1 MRRRFCLLCAAVL
14 LLLGAGCAGVENA
27 ADTSAVTGVE
37 QMSMYLPIPK
47 IEVIETNALPRS
59 EESALYHAAPV
70 GGNPRILFFDEG
82 LVFYFRSNT
91 VPGGEAQYWSG
102 SLTLPDGFAEGK
114 VVHVTSGAGS
124 GEIFVTVEAVR
135 FGRTEYLSYGF
146 FGTEPPVNALL
157 LDEKAVGHLM
167 EMMMPA
173 DGTQ

>member
-1 MRRRFCLLCAAVL
+1 MKRGLCLLFAAIL
-14 LLLGAGCAGVENA
+14 LLLAGCAGEEST

-37 QMSMYLPIPK
+37 QVSMYLPIPK
-47 IEVIETNALPRS
+47 IEVIETNALPHP

-70 GGNPRILFFDEG
+70 GGNPRIFFFGEG

-91 VPGGEAQYWSG
+91 VPGGEAQYSKG
-102 SLTLPDGFAEGK
+102 TLTLPDGFADGK

-146 FGTEPPVNALL
+146 FGTEPPVNAIL

-167 EMMMPA
+167 EMMPTA
-173 DGTQ
+173 DVAQ